1 MWSAV
6 GILLC
11 SYAVNW
17 VTHPATFIALALGFL
32 GLAISVAVNRWGF
45 SKLAHKNIDR
55 ILAYNERACAFAFQ
69 AWKGYLIIAIMMTG
83 GILLRHSS
91 IPRPYL
97 AVVYAAIGRGAA
109 AGEYALLRAGGADD
123 VCRGAGVH
131 RLNLSR
137 DESRPSLP
145 QRAQRP
151 QRPRRKPGISRSPSL
166 FALRSL
172 WLSRLN
178 PDQTVTATS

>member
-1 MWSAV
+1 MSWKHLLMRLNPVVPRNWLLVLAGLMWSAV

-97 AVVYAAIGRGAA
+97 AVVYAAIGAALLQASMHYYVRVGRMTFAA
-109 AGEYALLRAGGADD
+109 APASTD
-123 VCRGAGVH
+123 
-131 RLNLSR
+131 
-137 DESRPSLP
+137 
-145 QRAQRP
+145 
-151 QRPRRKPGISRSPSL
+151 
-166 FALRSL
+166 
-172 WLSRLN
+172 
-178 PDQTVTATS
+178 